1 MAQSLYGA
9 APQVEQLAAFGFMPE
24 DLDRIVEVFPDVWP
38 AFMAMDA
45 MSTQWRVG
53 MGGATGLDY
62 SALPAVLR
70 LIDIPKKSRNSVFQ
84 DLRVMEAEALLVMSE
99 SK

>member
-1 MAQSLYGA
+1 MTLADIPA
-9 APQVEQLAAFGFMPE
+9 VEYE
-24 DLDRIVEVFPDVWP
+24 VWP
-38 AFMAMDA
+38 DNWLAFLLFEA

-62 SALPAVLR
+62 NALPPVASMLGMKRREIPEVFH
-70 LIDIPKKSRNSVFQ
+70 DI
-84 DLRVMEAEALLVMSE
+84 RVMEAEAMLVMSE

>member
-1 MAQSLYGA
+1 M
-9 APQVEQLAAFGFMPE
+9 AAFGLTKADIPE
-24 DLDRIVEVFPDVWP
+24 DEYDVWP
-38 AFMAMDA
+38 DNWPAFLLFEA

-62 SALPAVLR
+62 NALPPVASMLGMKRREIPEVFH
-70 LIDIPKKSRNSVFQ
+70 DI
-84 DLRVMEAEALLVMSE
+84 RVMEAEAMLVMSE

>member
-1 MAQSLYGA
+1 MTKADI
-9 APQVEQLAAFGFMPE
+9 PE
-24 DLDRIVEVFPDVWP
+24 DEYDVWP
-38 AFMAMDA
+38 DNWSAFLLFEA

-62 SALPAVLR
+62 NALPPVASMLGMKRREIPEVFH
-70 LIDIPKKSRNSVFQ
+70 DI
-84 DLRVMEAEALLVMSE
+84 RVMEAEAMLVMSE